1 MSFARIVRMIVATA
15 VAAAVTATILLLI
28 VQADVSRFDALTAQ
42 PAGTG
47 AGDGVT
53 LTWLGN
59 TNVLIGDGHTSI
71 LIDGWFTRPSTF
83 AILFGRIEPDADAI
97 EAALVRAGVT
107 QLAAVVT
114 VHSHFDHAMDAPVV
128 ARRTGAALL
137 GSQSTANIGR
147 GAGLAEAQIRV
158 ATPGTSETFGA
169 FTVTLIESR
178 HFVFPNFDVETGAG
192 AQIATPLIPPARA
205 TAYAEGG
212 SYSILVQHAR
222 GSVLVQGSAGF
233 LPRSLAN
240 IDVDALVLGVG
251 GISGQTEGYQ
261 RDYWTHVVDAVQPE
275 AIYPVHWDS
284 FTHALSD
291 TPQPPNL
298 FWDRVFGLH
307 AADSI
312 EYALERGGPRV
323 HLLPMWRPVVLQR
336 NRGSG

>member
-1 MSFARIVRMIVATA
+1 MAFGRIVGVIVATA
-15 VAAAVTATILLLI
+15 IAVAVTATTLLLI
-28 VQADVSRFDALTAQ
+28 VQADISRFEALTAK

-47 AGDGVT
+47 AADDVT

-59 TNVLIGDGHTSI
+59 TNVLIRDGQTSI
-71 LIDGWFTRPSTF
+71 LVDGWFTRPSTLS
-83 AILFGRIEPDADAI
+83 ILFGTIEPDADAI

-128 ARRTGAALL
+128 ARRTGAVLL

-147 GAGLAEAQIRV
+147 GAGLADAQIRV
-158 ATPGTSETFGA
+158 ATPGQATTFGA

-178 HFVFPNFDVETGAG
+178 HFVFPNFDVETGAV
-192 AQIATPLIPPARA
+192 AQIKTPLVPPARA

-212 SYSILVQHAR
+212 SYSILVQHPR

-233 LPRSLAN
+233 LPQSLAN
-240 IDVDALVLGVG
+240 IDVDAIVLGVG
-251 GISGQTEGYQ
+251 GIAGQTADYQ

-284 FTHALSD
+284 FTHALTD
-291 TPQPPNL
+291 THQPPNL

-312 EYALERGGPRV
+312 DYALERGGSRV
-323 HLLPMWRPVVLQR
+323 HLLPMWRAVSL
-336 NRGSG
+336 